1 MNNEHGRSNS
11 NITELDETN
20 VDAVLDVVLLVED
33 IVKDAVPI
41 LPMDMMDPLS
51 SLEEGVYDES
61 SNVSTASDESWRK
74 RKKN

>member
-1 MNNEHGRSNS
+1 MSMEEVDS

-41 LPMDMMDPLS
+41 LPMDIMDPLS
-51 SLEEGVYDES
+51 TLEEGVYDES

>member
-1 MNNEHGRSNS
+1 
-11 NITELDETN
+11 
-20 VDAVLDVVLLVED
+20 VLDVVLLVED

>member
-1 MNNEHGRSNS
+1 MSMEEVDS

-33 IVKDAVPI
+33 TVKDAVPI
-41 LPMDMMDPLS
+41 LPMDIMDPLS
-51 SLEEGVYDES
+51 TLEEGVYDES

>member
-41 LPMDMMDPLS
+41 LPMDIMDPLS
-51 SLEEGVYDES
+51 TLEEGVYDES

>member
-1 MNNEHGRSNS
+1 MSIEEVDS

-33 IVKDAVPI
+33 TVKDAVPI
-41 LPMDMMDPLS
+41 LPMDIMDPLS
-51 SLEEGVYDES
+51 TLEEGVYDES

>member
-33 IVKDAVPI
+33 TV
-41 LPMDMMDPLS
+41 
-51 SLEEGVYDES
+51 
-61 SNVSTASDESWRK
+61 
-74 RKKN
+74 

>member
-33 IVKDAVPI
+33 TVKDAVPI
-41 LPMDMMDPLS
+41 LPMDIMDPLS

>member
-1 MNNEHGRSNS
+1 MEEVDS

-33 IVKDAVPI
+33 TVKDAVPI
-41 LPMDMMDPLS
+41 LPMDIMDPLS
-51 SLEEGVYDES
+51 TLEEGVYDES

>member
-33 IVKDAVPI
+33 TVKDAVPI